1 MSESPLT
8 ILCVQE
14 NSHRHN
20 GGSHSHR
27 VPAFPHALSDCG
39 GGEGEFDFSL
49 CSDTCKWNYCFNWAW
64 ETDSASSGQSDYS
77 TATINSAAAGLGG
90 VVADGD
96 EAAKVGGET
105 RPKNM
110 KAVFIMRIE

>member
-1 MSESPLT
+1 MNGVECDESHEL
-8 ILCVQE
+8 E
-14 NSHRHN
+14 
-20 GGSHSHR
+20 
-27 VPAFPHALSDCG
+27 
-39 GGEGEFDFSL
+39 L
-49 CSDTCKWNYCFNWAW
+49 CSNDAHDCSYYYCLNWNSL
-64 ETDSASSGQSDYS
+64 TDSASSGQSDYS

-96 EAAKVGGET
+96 EAAKVAGET